1 MVGLAGEIASHDARK
16 AGNPVVT
23 QTDPRTESPQS
34 AEGSERA
41 PLQAPHS
48 RYRFGLAYGRF
59 IYRARW
65 FVLAFWLVALVASVP
80 FASKIGGALRGGGFT
95 LSGSESVQ
103 VENMLQSHLNTPP
116 SQAII
121 VLQSN
126 TTPVSDSAYQQEIQR
141 VIASARAATRVT
153 AAQQGP
159 VSADGRTTVVF
170 VNYGVDEG
178 TAGQYIAA
186 LRQALPQNLGP
197 AQALVSGNPATYAD
211 LSAITQR
218 DLEKAE
224 TYSLPLALLVLLIV
238 FGTLIAGVM
247 PLVLALAAVPVAL
260 AVIDVVA
267 THTWTSIFVLNVAT
281 VIGLGISIDYSLIM
295 TRRFREEIANGRP
308 IQDAVGWTVATT
320 GEAILFSGL
329 TVMIGFTAM
338 LLIGIPVMSSFG
350 IGGAVV
356 VGSALL
362 AALTL
367 LPALLGA
374 LGPRVNAL
382 RLPLVG
388 RLTSPRA
395 ATERQHGFWHRWALG
410 VMRRP
415 VTAIVAV
422 VALLIVAGVPIFS
435 LNPAAYGASP
445 IPNNVESQRGFSVL
459 TAQFPQMAQ
468 SPIEVTAQTP
478 DGSSMLDAANLA
490 RVRALSTWLAA
501 QPNVTS
507 VTSLTSLPQTAGG
520 QAPSAD
526 QLTALYTTGAY
537 AQQPALAQLVST
549 TTNGDFT
556 VLTVTANAA
565 VDSEAGKQL
574 VTTLR
579 AGDAAAAQGLIVRVG
594 GIQARSVDF
603 TNHLYGQFPKALAFM
618 LVATYL
624 LLLVM
629 FRSLLLPL
637 KAVLVNLLSLSASF
651 GVLVFVFQ
659 QGHGQSLFGFT
670 SNGTIDALTPILIF
684 CILFGLSMDYEVFL
698 LSRIREEWLRTR
710 NNRYAV
716 ARGLEMTGGVITS
729 AALLFSIVTGS
740 LLFASLLST
749 KELGMGMTVAVL
761 VDATIIRSVLVPATM
776 RLLGR
781 WNWWLPGR
789 PLPREQTVVS

>member
-1 MVGLAGEIASHDARK
+1 MLLRSESRAEAPETVDAPGQAS
-16 AGNPVVT
+16 PET
-23 QTDPRTESPQS
+23 
-34 AEGSERA
+34 
-41 PLQAPHS
+41 PHT
-48 RYRFGLAYGRF
+48 RYQFGLRYGRF
-59 IYRARW
+59 IHRVRW
-65 FVLAFWLVALVASVP
+65 LVLAFWLVALVVSVP
-80 FASKIGGALRGGGFT
+80 FASKIGTALRGGGFT

-103 VENMLQSHLNTPP
+103 VENLLHSNLNTPA

-121 VLQSN
+121 VLQSD
-126 TTPVSDSAYQQEIQR
+126 TTPVSDAAYQQEIATIVAQAR
-141 VIASARAATRVT
+141 TASHVL

-159 VSADGRTTVVF
+159 VSQDGRTALVL

-186 LRQALPQNLGP
+186 LRQALPHASGP
-197 AQALVSGNPATYAD
+197 ARITVSGTPATYAD

-238 FGTLIAGVM
+238 FGTLVAGAM
-247 PLVLALAAVPVAL
+247 PLALALFAVPVAL

-267 THTWTSIFVLNVAT
+267 AHTWTSIFVLNVAT

-308 IQDAVGWTVATT
+308 VREAVAWTVATT

-329 TVMIGFTAM
+329 TVMIGFTAL

-350 IGGAVV
+350 IGGMVV
-356 VGSALL
+356 VGTALL

-367 LPALLGA
+367 LPALLST

-388 RLTSPRA
+388 RLTAPQA
-395 ATERQHGFWHRWALG
+395 ATEEGHGFWHRWALG

-415 VTAIVAV
+415 VVAIVAV
-422 VALLIVAGVPIFS
+422 VALLLVAGAPIFA

-445 IPNNVESQRGFSVL
+445 LAHTTESQHGFDILS
-459 TAQFPQMAQ
+459 AEFPQIAQ
-468 SPIEVTAQTP
+468 SPIEITARTP
-478 DGSSMLDAANLA
+478 DGSSILSAQNIA
-490 RVRALSTWLAA
+490 RVQALSTWLAA
-501 QPNVTS
+501 QPHVTS
-507 VTSLTSLPQTAGG
+507 VTGLTNLPAAPGTTT
-520 QAPSAD
+520 PSAE
-526 QLTALYTTGAY
+526 QLAALYATGAY
-537 AQQPALAQLVST
+537 AQQPALAQLVAGT
-549 TTNGDFT
+549 TRADFT
-556 VLTVTANAA
+556 VITLTTDAQL
-565 VDSEAGKQL
+565 DSHAGKRL
-574 VTTLR
+574 ISTLR
-579 AGDAAAAQGLIVRVG
+579 AGDTAAGQGLRVLVG

-603 TNHLYGQFPKALAFM
+603 SNHLYGAFPKALIFM
-618 LVATYL
+618 LIATYL
-624 LLLVM
+624 LLLLM

-637 KAVLVNLLSLSASF
+637 KAVVVNLLSLSASF

-659 QGHGQSLFGFT
+659 QGHGHSLFGFT

-698 LSRIREEWLRTR
+698 LSRIREEWLRTHD
-710 NNRYAV
+710 NRYAV
-716 ARGLEMTGGVITS
+716 ARGLEKTGGVITS
-729 AALLFSIVTGS
+729 AAILFSIVTGALLFSS
-740 LLFASLLST
+740 LLTT

-761 VDATIIRSVLVPATM
+761 VDATVIRSVLVPATM

-789 PLPREQTVVS
+789 PMPRERAV

>member
-1 MVGLAGEIASHDARK
+1 MLLRS
-16 AGNPVVT
+16 
-23 QTDPRTESPQS
+23 DPRTDSPEAVS
-34 AEGSERA
+34 ASEPAA
-41 PLQAPHS
+41 PDAPSS

-59 IYRARW
+59 IYRTRW
-65 FVLAFWLVALVASVP
+65 LVLAFWLVALVASVP

-103 VENMLQSHLNTPP
+103 VESLLRSNLNTPP

-121 VLQSN
+121 VLQSDA
-126 TTPVSDSAYQQEIQR
+126 TPVSDGAYQREIQSVLTQAR
-141 VIASARAATRVT
+141 MASHVT

-159 VSADGRTTVVF
+159 VSQDGHATVVF

-178 TAGQYIAA
+178 TAGQYIAG
-186 LRQALPQNLGP
+186 LRAALPHNAGP
-197 AQALVSGNPATYAD
+197 ARILVSGNPATYAD

-238 FGTLIAGVM
+238 FGTLIAGAM
-247 PLVLALAAVPVAL
+247 PLVLALSAVPVAL

-267 THTWTSIFVLNVAT
+267 AHTWTSIFVLNVAT

-308 IQDAVGWTVATT
+308 IEDAVAWTVTTT

-388 RLTSPRA
+388 RLTEPRPE
-395 ATERQHGFWHRWALG
+395 TEQEHGFWHRWALG

-415 VTAIVAV
+415 VVAIVAV
-422 VALLIVAGVPIFS
+422 VALLIVAGAPIFS

-445 IPNNVESQRGFSVL
+445 LSHSTESTRGFDTLS
-459 TAQFPQMAQ
+459 AEFPQMAQ

-478 DGSSMLDAANLA
+478 DGSSMLSSANLA

-501 QPNVTS
+501 QPHVTS
-507 VTSLTSLPQTAGG
+507 VTSLTSLPQTPGTQPLG
-520 QAPSAD
+520 AD
-526 QLTALYTTGAY
+526 QLTALYTSGAY
-537 AQQPALAQLVST
+537 AQQPALAQLVAT
-549 TTNGDFT
+549 TTHNDFT
-556 VLTVTANAA
+556 LLAVTTNAQL
-565 VDSEAGKQL
+565 DSHAGKQL
-574 VTTLR
+574 ISTLR
-579 AGDAAAAQGLIVRVG
+579 AGDTAAGQGLVVRVG

-603 TNHLYGQFPKALAFM
+603 TNHLYGAFPRALAFM
-618 LVATYL
+618 LIATYL
-624 LLLVM
+624 LLLLM

-637 KAVLVNLLSLSASF
+637 KAVVVNLLSLSASF

-659 QGHGQSLFGFT
+659 EGHLHSLLGFS

-729 AALLFSIVTGS
+729 AAVLFSIFTGALLFSS
-740 LLFASLLST
+740 LLTT

-781 WNWWLPGR
+781 WTWWLPGR
-789 PLPREQTVVS
+789 PLPKERAV

>member
-1 MVGLAGEIASHDARK
+1 MLLRS
-16 AGNPVVT
+16 
-23 QTDPRTESPQS
+23 ESRADSLETVAAPQ
-34 AEGSERA
+34 ETPEEE
-41 PLQAPHS
+41 PQS
-48 RYRFGLAYGRF
+48 RYRFGLRYGRL

-65 FVLAFWLVALVASVP
+65 FVLAFWLIALVASVP
-80 FASKIGGALRGGGFT
+80 FASKIGTALRGGGFT

-103 VENMLQSHLNTPP
+103 VENLLRANLNTPP

-121 VLQSN
+121 VLQSD
-126 TTPVSDSAYQQEIQR
+126 TTSVSDAAYQQEIQG
-141 VIASARAATRVT
+141 VVTQAQTAPHVT
-153 AAQQGP
+153 AVQQGP
-159 VSADGRTTVVF
+159 VSQDGRATVVF

-186 LRQALPQNLGP
+186 LRQALPHGSGP
-197 AQALVSGNPATYAD
+197 AQILVSGNPATYAD

-224 TYSLPLALLVLLIV
+224 MYSLPLALLVLLIV
-238 FGTLIAGVM
+238 FGTLIAGAM
-247 PLVLALAAVPVAL
+247 PLALALSAVPVAL
-260 AVIDVVA
+260 AVIDVIA
-267 THTWTSIFVLNVAT
+267 AHTWTSIFVLNVAT

-308 IQDAVGWTVATT
+308 VREAVAWTVATT

-338 LLIGIPVMSSFG
+338 LLIGIPVMNSFG

-374 LGPRVNAL
+374 LGPRINAL

-388 RLTSPRA
+388 RLTAPKA
-395 ATERQHGFWHRWALG
+395 ETERQHGFWHRWAMG

-415 VTAIVAV
+415 VIAIVAV
-422 VALLIVAGVPIFS
+422 VALLVVAGIPIFK

-445 IPNNVESQRGFSVL
+445 LSHTTESQRGFDVL
-459 TAQFPQMAQ
+459 SAEFPQMAR
-468 SPIEVTAQTP
+468 SPIEITAQTP
-478 DGSSMLDAANLA
+478 DGSSVLSAPNIA
-490 RVRALSTWLAA
+490 RVQALSLWLAS
-501 QPNVTS
+501 QPHVTG
-507 VTSLTSLPQTAGG
+507 VTSLTSLPQTPGTPAL
-520 QAPSAD
+520 SAD
-526 QLTALYTTGAY
+526 QLAALYSSGAY

-549 TTNGDFT
+549 TTRDDFT
-556 VLTVTANAA
+556 VMTVTTNAPL
-565 VDSEAGKQL
+565 DSHVGKQL
-574 VTTLR
+574 ISTLR
-579 AGDAAAAQGLIVRVG
+579 AGDTAAGQGLRVRVG

-603 TNHLYGQFPKALAFM
+603 TNYLYGAFPKALIFM

-637 KAVLVNLLSLSASF
+637 KAVVVNLLSLSASF

-659 QGHGQSLFGFT
+659 QGHAQKLLGFS

-729 AALLFSIVTGS
+729 AALLFSIVTGALLFSS
-740 LLFASLLST
+740 LLTT

-789 PLPREQTVVS
+789 SLPRERAA